1 MLLLRSNFKMT
12 SSQLSFGTGR
22 GVVLIG
28 KSSAAVELARASVL
42 SDAVAAVGEATNLA
56 KMLNGAMKQRPR
68 VLYYVGVGTN
78 DPVVSGAYKNA
89 LMKGAE
95 APGVYFFVIDDTS
108 DATIAEV
115 KEFLAWCDTNAIR
128 AVVSVGGTATL
139 VSKASHY
146 RNWIFDDAFSDFA
159 GNVVAPF
166 ETAAAAVAAISN
178 ENDLSMPFGGIRING
193 YALKTVKHID
203 TLRTQ
208 TEAGVMSFIQ
218 SGTQIEIFQGTTSYV
233 NAPDNEAGLKD
244 PEVVC
249 TVDEVITNVER
260 TIYNKHNRT
269 KISRLP
275 DIKDSVYSVLADMAE
290 QEKIYAPDPD
300 RIIAEPD
307 TTIRGKGLIKY
318 HFNVIP
324 GLKELEIGVTGEV
337 TAQNV

>member
-1 MLLLRSNFKMT
+1 M
-12 SSQLSFGTGR
+12 
-22 GVVLIG
+22 LIG
-28 KSSAAVELARASVL
+28 KSSAAVELTRASVL
-42 SDAVAAVGEATNLA
+42 ADAVTDVGDGTNLA

-68 VLYYVGVGTN
+68 VVYFKGVGGT
-78 DPVVSGAYKNA
+78 DPVAAGDYKKA

-95 APGVYFFVIDDTS
+95 APGAYFYVVDDTTE
-108 DATIAEV
+108 ATVAEV
-115 KEFLAWCDTNAIR
+115 KEFLSWCDTNAIR

-139 VSKASHY
+139 VSNAAHY
-146 RNWIFDDAFSDFA
+146 RIWIFDDVFADYA
-159 GNVVAPF
+159 GNDVPAF

-208 TEAGVMSFIQ
+208 TEAGLMSFIQ
-218 SGTQIEIFQGTTSYV
+218 SGTQIEIFQGTTSYID
-233 NAPDNEAGLKD
+233 APDNEAGLKD

-260 TIYNKHNRT
+260 TIYSKHNRT

-275 DIKDSVYSVLADMAE
+275 DIKDSVYSVLAELAT
-290 QEKIYAPDPD
+290 QEKIYPPDPD
-300 RIIAEPD
+300 RIMAEPD
-307 TTIRGKGLIKY
+307 AKERGKGNIKY

-337 TAQNV
+337 TAQNT

>member
-22 GVVLIG
+22 GIVLVG
-28 KSSAAVELARASVL
+28 KSSAAVELSRASVL
-42 SDAVAAVGEATNLA
+42 SDAIAAVGEGTNLA
-56 KMLNGAMKQRPR
+56 KGLSGAMKQRPR
-68 VLYYVGVGTN
+68 ALYYVGLGTS
-78 DPVVSGAYKNA
+78 PEAGAYKAA
-89 LMKGAE
+89 LMKAAE
-95 APGVYFFVIDDTS
+95 APGAYFFVIDS
-108 DATIAEV
+108 VEDAVMAEV
-115 KEFLAWCDTNAIR
+115 KEFLTWCETNAIR
-128 AVVSVGGTATL
+128 AIVAVGGTASV
-139 VSKASHY
+139 VSKANHY
-146 RNWIFDDAFSDFA
+146 RMWIFDDALADFA
-159 GNVVAPF
+159 GTSIDPF

-178 ENDLSMPFGGIRING
+178 ESDLSLPFGSIRING
-193 YALKTVKHID
+193 YALKTVKHVD

-218 SGTQIEIFQGTTSYV
+218 SGTQIEIFQGATSYV
-233 NAPDNEAGLKD
+233 DAPDNEAGLKD

-275 DIKDSVYSVLADMAE
+275 DIKDSVYSVLAEMAA
-290 QEKIYAPDPD
+290 QEKIYQPDPD

-307 TTIRGKGLIKY
+307 PDTRGKGLIKY

-337 TAQNV
+337 TAQNA